1 MKQFLFLRRG
11 LAVLLASAVLITG
24 AVLTSAEPELP
35 PSDQEN
41 SEFLS
46 SNDQP
51 SSEVDNSSS
60 DITTDVP
67 PESGTVQSGEDS
79 SMEDPASSDSSDAE
93 STDSIVTSEDSSAL
107 TSSVSSAS
115 PPSSR
120 TSSRAPS
127 TRPQQPTPTISP
139 EWNDDLDR
147 IYNNACDWLRQRQD
161 GELFFIAMGGAGR
174 SIDSRQYGAFLSTV
188 SDNTYTELYPL
199 ALAAINATF
208 CGVQATNVNGTDL
221 ITQLVSFP
229 DIESCDAKA
238 LAYALLALDSNPYDV
253 PQDAKNSRED
263 FITALLNQ
271 QNEDGRF
278 ETQTS
283 DSISTTAICLSALST
298 YVNDSKVRTAV
309 NNGVSYLQAEFKS
322 TKFKSESSIVLS
334 RVIAGLTCL
343 NININDSR
351 FANGSQNLCDL
362 LQNHLSSDGGF
373 KKMSNDAASD
383 ALSTESAIIALT
395 AIKYFT
401 SPYVIRQSLPESVS
415 STSRFN
421 GIKESGWYWW
431 LLCSS
436 GVVIAGGL
444 AVGIPIYLKKKKK
457 SSETE

>member
-120 TSSRAPS
+120 TSSRASS

-161 GELFFIAMGGAGR
+161 GELFFIAM
-174 SIDSRQYGAFLSTV
+174 
-188 SDNTYTELYPL
+188 
-199 ALAAINATF
+199 AA
-208 CGVQATNVNGTDL
+208 
-221 ITQLVSFP
+221 P
-229 DIESCDAKA
+229 
-238 LAYALLALDSNPYDV
+238 
-253 PQDAKNSRED
+253 
-263 FITALLNQ
+263 
-271 QNEDGRF
+271 
-278 ETQTS
+278 
-283 DSISTTAICLSALST
+283 
-298 YVNDSKVRTAV
+298 AV
-309 NNGVSYLQAEFKS
+309 L
-322 TKFKSESSIVLS
+322 
-334 RVIAGLTCL
+334 
-343 NININDSR
+343 
-351 FANGSQNLCDL
+351 
-362 LQNHLSSDGGF
+362 
-373 KKMSNDAASD
+373 
-383 ALSTESAIIALT
+383 LT
-395 AIKYFT
+395 ADSMALFSVRFPIIHT
-401 SPYVIRQSLPESVS
+401 LNCIR
-415 STSRFN
+415 
-421 GIKESGWYWW
+421 
-431 LLCSS
+431 LLWQ
-436 GVVIAGGL
+436 L
-444 AVGIPIYLKKKKK
+444 
-457 SSETE
+457 